1 MIPVST
7 FKVEYGCRP
16 GILMVKMGQ
25 EGHYRGSRVILSG
38 FYNLGFNVNV
48 GPLFFTP
55 GEVADLATNSDVHVI
70 GVSYQ
75 AAGHLSLFPELRDK
89 LRRRRRRR
97 RTRKG
102 GGRTRGTRKKRKGKR
117 RTKIWWW
124 WRGGSYQPGIT
135 IFSWEEGR
143 TTAAKRAGAAILYS
157 VPGLELTPPPYK
169 CCFSFATRGEGGDND
184 LHMISDLD
192 LELDLNLER

>member
-25 EGHYRGSRVILSG
+25 EGHYSGSRVILSG

-89 LRRRRRRR
+89 LRTRRRRR
-97 RTRKG
+97 RTRRG
-102 GGRTRGTRKKRKGKR
+102 GGERGVRGIRGRGRGGRRYGGGGGGDHTNLGSRFSPGKR
-117 RTKIWWW
+117 GEQRRQREQVLQCYIWS
-124 WRGGSYQPGIT
+124 RDS
-135 IFSWEEGR
+135 
-143 TTAAKRAGAAILYS
+143 
-157 VPGLELTPPPYK
+157 
-169 CCFSFATRGEGGDND
+169 N
-184 LHMISDLD
+184 
-192 LELDLNLER
+192 